1 MKVKHLIKKL
11 IDMNRM
17 EDEIVVAVWSKQ
29 KKNDDQK
36 YCYVPLCKIET
47 GYGDER
53 FAHIDIDLSRA
64 FETDITNIRKDLTTG
79 ITTYDKVIK
88 KTKLDLKI

>member
-17 EDEIVVAVWSKQ
+17 EDEIVVAVWSKR
-29 KKNDDQK
+29 KKKDDQK
-36 YCYVPLCKIET
+36 WCYAPLCTIDTE
-47 GYGDER
+47 YGDER

-79 ITTYDKVIK
+79 RTIFDKIIK